1 MALEQITDDGFP
13 GFKSVDF
20 IGQMI
25 VGVEP
30 LGRYWFWSAL
40 ADALSYNTLDRAQ
53 AETSPDRIVGLIASH
68 NEALVFGER
77 TIEPWALAPTDTAT
91 FQLQTGS
98 VIESGC
104 ASGDTIKRLDNS
116 VFYLTSSGQIARLN
130 GYTPLVVSTAAIE
143 SAIRDLKWSRAFA
156 FTYEENGHAIYY
168 ITFPDGQTFGY
179 DVRQNAWHRRESY
192 GMSRWRVNCMEKSNG
207 TWYAGDYSNG
217 RIYQL
222 DYGSVYEGC
231 EIMPRR
237 IRTGVMHHDTNRV
250 KIDGFRV
257 VSHAGTPGNLPPNR
271 AMPPQEYQI
280 LITGSAASGEDEVF
294 AYAETADA
302 PVPVAIPTSTGA
314 TLAGATAT
322 YGDGKWVAA
331 TKSGTRYRTGALTTG
346 ASWST
351 GTLSATNDIEFV
363 EYGGTEWAAK
373 ERGAG
378 GSTASQAFSG
388 SPAAFTTASPVTY
401 DTLGNV
407 LTTRFQ
413 MLRYIDGYWYG
424 SLVRSLHRST
434 TMAGP
439 FNAVW
444 DGYKNTA
451 AGWDN
456 NGACIIGFY
465 DGVKVGERTY
475 FIVEW
480 HFNVGLQR
488 HRIWWSPDGGVTMS
502 EANIEYDAAYATAGY
517 KPVQLIEVGGKVV
530 ALCDDFGVITNA
542 NGTFE
547 RVETGMPIFPATGGA
562 QDVDQWRSRRIAT
575 DGSRVYIVGGSYMVV
590 SLDKGLTWGDPI
602 SLPVASAKGIAISI
616 EPADLDAGEVDDTC
630 VPMEGGFFQIRYS
643 NDGGE
648 NWSNWRDFEAPK
660 AGNFL
665 QPMVTR
671 RLGMATHRIWELM
684 DTSNRPQDVLAAS
697 IIVE

>member
-40 ADALSYNTLDRAQ
+40 ADALSYNTLDRSQ

-68 NEALVFGER
+68 NEVLVFGER

-116 VFYLTSSGQIARLN
+116 VFYLTNSGQIARLN
-130 GYTPLVVSTAAIE
+130 GYTPLVISTAAIE

-237 IRTGVMHHDTNRV
+237 IRTGVLHHDTNRV

-257 VSHAGTPGNLPPNR
+257 LSHAGTPSEIPSYSTPGRP
-271 AMPPQEYQI
+271 EDEI
-280 LITGSAASGEDEVF
+280 IVTGSEVGTGDPVF
-294 AYAETADA
+294 CSADA
-302 PVPVAIPTSTGA
+302 IDVPVFTGIPTSTGA
-314 TLAGATAT
+314 SLDGASPAYYGGRWLAVGQ
-322 YGDGKWVAA
+322 G
-331 TKSGTRYRTGALTTG
+331 GTRYATALAGPWT
-346 ASWST
+346 T
-351 GTLSATNDIEFV
+351 GTLSFTTYGADLVAGGPDGWLTQSTVRIGGEGYAKAPLVPVGFGAYSITRMLTSPYSPDTVNWLSMIRYTGGYWWADQDGTLMRSPTLSNTNWEVIGNYRPDYITWFRDVAVLDDEIYVACAVNIDGPTQRYQIRKWNGASFDVLLDNAYGELQPWQLAVGNGVIVAYCWGGTHVYTSADNFATAHSTGIESYKAVTIQEEAKGRQIEF
-363 EYGGTEWAAK
+363 
-373 ERGAG
+373 
-378 GSTASQAFSG
+378 
-388 SPAAFTTASPVTY
+388 
-401 DTLGNV
+401 
-407 LTTRFQ
+407 
-413 MLRYIDGYWYG
+413 
-424 SLVRSLHRST
+424 
-434 TMAGP
+434 
-439 FNAVW
+439 
-444 DGYKNTA
+444 
-451 AGWDN
+451 
-456 NGACIIGFY
+456 
-465 DGVKVGERTY
+465 
-475 FIVEW
+475 
-480 HFNVGLQR
+480 
-488 HRIWWSPDGGVTMS
+488 
-502 EANIEYDAAYATAGY
+502 TAGY
-517 KPVQLIEVGGKVV
+517 FYLISGDGPDAGKSNKCVV
-530 ALCDDFGVITNA
+530 TA
-542 NGTFE
+542 NGITF
-547 RVETGMPIFPATGGA
+547 
-562 QDVDQWRSRRIAT
+562 
-575 DGSRVYIVGGSYMVV
+575 GS
-590 SLDKGLTWGDPI
+590 PI
-602 SLPVASAKGIAISI
+602 SLPITAAIGMAVSDKSVSYDGTWEALDNCVAQ
-616 EPADLDAGEVDDTC
+616 
-630 VPMEGGFFQIRYS
+630 EGGFFQIRYS